1 MTRKCCARP
10 AIPAASL
17 ASAVILATAVA
28 LAGFP
33 SAPAAAD
40 PGQASEKATKT
51 KQKTGRKRAIAV
63 SCSPEEYC
71 DLDFDAGR
79 CVPNEKGKVKK
90 VDCKLLKDE

>member
-1 MTRKCCARP
+1 MTRRCCARP
-10 AIPAASL
+10 TIPVAGL
-17 ASAVILATAVA
+17 TLAVILAAAVA

-33 SAPAAAD
+33 AAPAAAD
-40 PGQASEKATKT
+40 PGQASEKSTKT

-79 CVPNEKGKVKK
+79 CVPNEKGKARK
-90 VDCKLLKDE
+90 VECKLLKDE